1 MTIGEHLQQQIRIGN
16 RVKWAGIFAVLVVTA
31 VEVFSHRSRAETYTW
46 MAVVMVPWIVAIIV
60 LGRRVK
66 CQRCQK
72 NLYKEL
78 VIVKV
83 PTMLALFRDATR
95 ECFGDEPLPLEA
107 CPQCGCRFSEPYVGG

>member
-16 RVKWAGIFAVLVVTA
+16 RVKWAGIFAVLVVIA
-31 VEVFSHRSRAETYTW
+31 VAVFRQL
-46 MAVVMVPWIVAIIV
+46 VAIIE

-66 CQRCQK
+66 CPRCQK

-83 PTMLALFRDATR
+83 PTMLALLRDATR